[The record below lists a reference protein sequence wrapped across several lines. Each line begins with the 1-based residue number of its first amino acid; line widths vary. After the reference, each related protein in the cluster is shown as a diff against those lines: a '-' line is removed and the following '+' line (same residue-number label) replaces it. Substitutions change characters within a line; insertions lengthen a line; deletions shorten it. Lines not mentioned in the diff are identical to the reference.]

1 MPKLTSTLVKS
12 LEPGLKDKLV
22 WDNEIKGFHCK
33 ITPKGKRVFLYYYLT
48 KDFRQRRPVIGVFG
62 TMTCDQARL
71 IAIEWQAEIAKGG
84 DPSAD
89 KSTRRHMVT
98 VKELSERY
106 LKEHAKTQKKPS
118 SAKIDESMW
127 QNYILPRIGNCK
139 VSSVTRNDI
148 ATIHAAL
155 SHVPTAAN
163 RCLALLSKAFNLAE
177 LWNYRPDNT
186 NPCRHLKRYAEK
198 KRKRYLSMEEI
209 KTLNSVLNNCEA
221 NKTILPSAAAAIR
234 LIMFTGSRLS
244 EILTLKWQYVDL
256 DNRLLNL
263 PDSKTGEKFVYL
275 PLDAITILETLFENP
290 QRNPANP
297 YVIVGREENTHLV
310 NLEKSWCRVRK
321 LAKIEDVRMHDLRHT
336 FASIAVANGL
346 SLPIIGGLLGHSQTS
361 TTARYAHLNNSALKE
376 AVSLIGNAISTA
388 MEEKKMDVIKAD

>member
-12 LEPGLKDKLV
+12 LEPGVKDKLV
-22 WDNEIKGFHCK
+22 WDSEIKGFHCK

-62 TMTCDQARL
+62 AMTCDQARL

-89 KSTRRHMVT
+89 KSTRRNMVT

-106 LKEHAKTQKKPS
+106 LKEYAKPKKKPS

-177 LWNYRPDNT
+177 LWGYRPDNT
-186 NPCRHLKRYAEK
+186 NPCRHLKRYAEN
-198 KRKRYLSMEEI
+198 KRKRYLSKEELS
-209 KTLNSVLNNCEA
+209 TLNTVLHNCETDR
-221 NKTILPSAAAAIR
+221 TITPSSAAAIR
-234 LIMFTGSRLS
+234 LLMLTGSRLS
-244 EILTLKWQYVDL
+244 EILTLKWKYVDL
-256 DNRLLNL
+256 ENNLLNL
-263 PDSKTGEKFVYL
+263 PVSKSGEKFVYL
-275 PLDAITILETLFENP
+275 SPDAIAILDTLFEDP
-290 QRNPANP
+290 QRSQTNP
-297 YVIVGREENTHLV
+297 YVITGRKENAHLV
-310 NLEKSWCRVRK
+310 NLEKPWRRIRK
-321 LAKIEDVRMHDLRHT
+321 LAKLEGVRLHDLRHT
-336 FASIAVANGL
+336 FASMAVSSGL
-346 SLPIIGGLLGHSQTS
+346 SLPVIGGLLGHTQTS
-361 TTARYAHLNNSALKE
+361 TTARYAHLCNATLKD
-376 AVSLIGNAISTA
+376 AASQVGNAISTA
-388 MEEKKMDVIKAD
+388 MEEKKKDAIKAD